1 MSERRKVEIEKL
13 PSGVPRLDI
22 VLGGGVP
29 EYSFNLI
36 AGDPGSGKTT
46 LAHQFMF
53 ANATEEHPAIYFTI
67 LGEPAL
73 KMLRYQQQFTFFEQ
87 DKVNKSIHFINLSPE
102 ALDKDLSRVLENI
115 VEQVEKI
122 KPGIVVV
129 DSFRTLVRAASDA
142 EPGNMN
148 LSEFVQRLALHL
160 TSWQVTSFLIGEYV
174 EEEMRENPVFTI
186 ADGII
191 VLIQNTERNSMVRKI
206 QVPKMR
212 GQSPQPGL
220 HTVRIN
226 EDGLQIYPR
235 MIKPIEEAQKD
246 LPSRMISTG
255 VVGVDEMLGGGT
267 LTGNSILVGGPAG
280 SGKTTLAIQFIA
292 EGVKQNEPGVIA
304 IFEETIPKYLDQ
316 ARGFGIDLEEM
327 VKQGKLEMV
336 YIRPLD
342 LSVDETLYTI
352 QEAVERVGAT
362 RVVMDSISG
371 LQAALAPTF
380 EHDFRESL
388 YRLLGA
394 MTGVGITV
402 LMTVEVTENYNELRF
417 TPHVISFLTHDI
429 ILQRYVEIAGQ
440 LRKMMTVIKTRGRK
454 HSSDLR
460 AYEVTQEGLVVGEVL
475 KQYRG
480 LITSV
485 PQLWESAKHVERDG
499 LTDQE
504 TIVLRTLNELEE
516 APLKNLA
523 ERTGLRRADLTRAL
537 NRLVA
542 LNYAGKVKNADD
554 TIYHAAHDER
564 QEKSDE

>member
-1 MSERRKVEIEKL
+1 MSERGKVEIKRL
-13 PSGVPRLDI
+13 PSGVPRLDV
-22 VLGGGVP
+22 VLGAGVP
-29 EYSFNLI
+29 EYSFNLV

-73 KMLRYQQQFTFFEQ
+73 KMLRYQQQFTFF
-87 DKVNKSIHFINLSPE
+87 DHNKVNKSIHFINLSQE
-102 ALDKDLSRVLENI
+102 ALDQDLGHVLEHI
-115 VEQVEKI
+115 VAQVEKI
-122 KPGIVVV
+122 KPGIVIV
-129 DSFRTLVRAASDA
+129 DSFLTLVRATS
-142 EPGNMN
+142 EVKPGGMS
-148 LSEFVQRLALHL
+148 LTEFVQRLAIHL

-174 EEEMRENPVFTI
+174 KHEMQENPVFTL

-191 VLIQNTERNSMVRKI
+191 VLTQNTERNSMVRQI

-226 EDGLQIYPR
+226 HDGLQIYPR
-235 MIKPIEEAQKD
+235 MIKPIEEAQTD
-246 LPSRMISTG
+246 LPSRTISTG
-255 VVGVDEMLGGGT
+255 VTGLDEMLGGGT
-267 LTGNSILVGGPAG
+267 LTGNSILVAGSAG

-292 EGVKQNEPGVIA
+292 EGVKHGEPGVIA

-316 ARGFGIDLEEM
+316 AKGFGIDLEEM
-327 VKQGKLEMV
+327 MKQGNLEMV

-342 LSVDETLYTI
+342 LSMDETLYTI
-352 QEAVERVGAT
+352 QEAVERIGAT
-362 RVVMDSISG
+362 RVVLDSISG

-380 EHDFRESL
+380 EQDFRESL

-429 ILQRYVEIAGQ
+429 VLQRYVEIEGQ

-460 AYEVTQEGLVVGEVL
+460 AYEVTQEGIVIGEVL
-475 KQYRG
+475 RHYRG

-485 PQLWESAKHVERDG
+485 PQLREGKHVDRDG

-504 TIVLRTLNELEE
+504 TMVLRTLEEMEE
-516 APLKNLA
+516 APLKDLA
-523 ERTGLRRADLTRAL
+523 ERTGLRRAKLTPAL
-537 NRLVA
+537 NRLVS
-542 LNYAGKVKNADD
+542 LNYAGKIKNDNQ
-554 TIYHAAHDER
+554 TLYRAARKEGA
-564 QEKSDE
+564 S